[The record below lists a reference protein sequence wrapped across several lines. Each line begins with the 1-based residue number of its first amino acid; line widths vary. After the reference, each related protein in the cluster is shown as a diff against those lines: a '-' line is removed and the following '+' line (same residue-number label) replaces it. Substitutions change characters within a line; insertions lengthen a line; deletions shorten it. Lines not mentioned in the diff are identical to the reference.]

1 MFISIGDHDVSDP
14 TDTKSE
20 IMPVRSDIY
29 KRVSEKKVIIWTF
42 FSKIIPHEKYD
53 EDTTNNDIALIQ
65 LKKKID
71 FKKFKV
77 KIIPSD
83 AYYV

>member
-14 TDTKSE
+14 NDSKSE

-29 KRVSEKKVIIWTF
+29 KGVGGKNYNMNF

-53 EDTTNNDIALIQ
+53 EDTTNNDIALIR

-77 KIIPSD
+77 KFNLSIHILS
-83 AYYV
+83 